1 MTNMQPKKMI
11 ILDILD
17 ILRKHSDENH
27 RLSQQQIQNLME
39 SEYGMKVDRK
49 TVRRNLSKLIEF
61 GFTIKYRGIDF
72 ENDAIIRNTK
82 NGEETI
88 LTDWYYVHEFE
99 NGELRLLIDSVLLAD
114 GLSKKDRRCLISRLE
129 GLSSKYFRSEIS
141 KIDMDIYGKVKNQA
155 IIMTLENI
163 GSAIADGRQIVFHYC
178 DCGLDGELHERLD
191 SSGNKKQYTVNPYQV
206 ISQNGHSYLIC
217 NLPQYDDLTHFRI
230 DRIKGSQVLDTP
242 AKSLRMLKGFETGIR
257 LSEYIKSHPN
267 LWSGEPV
274 HITFQCKQYMMND
287 VADSFGTD
295 LRIETLP
302 DDMMKVHVYASE
314 ASMLYWAIQFA
325 DAVEVLSPQGLREQI
340 AGTLRNALE
349 KYES

>member
-1 MTNMQPKKMI
+1 MTDMQPKKMI

-17 ILRKHSDENH
+17 ILRKHTDEDH

-61 GFTIKYRGIDF
+61 GFPIKYRGCEYESDVIT
-72 ENDAIIRNTK
+72 RNGR

-88 LTDWYYVHEFE
+88 LTDWYYVHEFM
-99 NGELRLLIDSVLLAD
+99 NGELRLLIDSVLLTD
-114 GLSKKDRRCLISRLE
+114 GLSKKDRLSLIQRLE
-129 GLSSKYFRSEIS
+129 GLSSKYFRSEVS
-141 KIDMDIYGKVKNQA
+141 KIDMDIYGKVQNRE
-155 IIMTLENI
+155 ILMTLENV
-163 GSAIADGRQIVFHYC
+163 GSAIADSKQIAFHYC
-178 DCGLDGELHERLD
+178 DCGLDGKLKFRLD
-191 SSGNKKQYTVNPYQV
+191 SSGKKKQYIVNPYQV
-206 ISQNGHSYLIC
+206 ISQNGHSYLIG
-217 NLPQYDDLTHFRI
+217 NLPKYDDLTHFRI
-230 DRIKGSQVLDTP
+230 DRIKDCRKTDAP

-274 HITFQCKQYMMND
+274 RITFQCKQYMMND

-314 ASMLYWAIQFA
+314 SAMLHWAIQFA
-325 DAVEVLSPQGLREQI
+325 DAVEVLSPASLRKQI
-340 AGTLRNALE
+340 AETLRNALK